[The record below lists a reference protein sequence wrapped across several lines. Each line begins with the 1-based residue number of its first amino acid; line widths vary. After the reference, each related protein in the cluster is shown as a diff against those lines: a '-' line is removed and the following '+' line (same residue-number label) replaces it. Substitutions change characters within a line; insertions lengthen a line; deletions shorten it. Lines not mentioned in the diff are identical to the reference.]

1 MSMAVYFKD
10 QIGIPVTQ
18 LCKKAY
24 HVLKMRLTL
33 LLNISNLIVKS
44 LIAKLYRNIIET
56 KYNYASTFWIT
67 FFEKRYLVLNLPN
80 TLNC

>member
-10 QIGIPVTQ
+10 HIGIPVTQ

-24 HVLKMRLTL
+24 HVVKMRLTL

-44 LIAKLYRNIIET
+44 LIAKLYRNITET

>member
-1 MSMAVYFKD
+1 MAVYFKD

-24 HVLKMRLTL
+24 HVLKMGLTL